1 MPQTASAKK
10 ISGNDEHFY
19 FQAGGYVL
27 LRITK
32 TPGEFGYSVMTVT
45 TASSTAA
52 ACKAPHLYAPEIVVG
67 GEAASLMNIDSVEHC
82 NPTHERAYPDADK
95 LISAVSSLITVEEN
109 DLRRDPAGRRF
120 IILSGIT
127 SPATVRAF
135 GNDIADV
142 LCLEKSVEPWVYSEP
157 QTTSEDLPD
166 PANTPKPYRCLDISC
181 L

>member
-1 MPQTASAKK
+1 MAQIASAKK
-10 ISGNDEHFY
+10 MSGNEEQFY

-32 TPGEFGYSVMTVT
+32 TPGELGYSVMTVT

-52 ACKAPHLYAPEIVVG
+52 ARKAPQLHAPEMVVG
-67 GEAASLMNIDSVEHC
+67 GEMASLVKIDSVEHG

-95 LISAVSSLITVEEN
+95 LIAAVSSLITVEEK

-142 LCLEKSVEPWVYSEP
+142 LGLEKSVEPWVSSGL
-157 QTTSEDLPD
+157 QTTSKDLPD
-166 PANTPKPYRCLDISC
+166 PANTPRPYRCVDISC